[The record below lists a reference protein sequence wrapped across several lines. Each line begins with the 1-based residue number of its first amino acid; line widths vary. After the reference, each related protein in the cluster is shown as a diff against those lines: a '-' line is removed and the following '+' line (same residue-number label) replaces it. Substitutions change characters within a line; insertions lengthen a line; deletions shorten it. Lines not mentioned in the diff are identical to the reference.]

1 VGLRRGLCL
10 GLGRGGLRGG
20 RARARCRGRRRQ
32 RSRVARAPTE
42 ARVVLNAP
50 IAPRVDSE
58 IGRLRHVITH
68 RPGRELD
75 RLTPSNIHGLL
86 FDDVPWAA
94 RARDEH
100 DQFAEVLASRG
111 AQVHRFAD
119 LLAGALDTAAG
130 RQFVL
135 DRTCTP
141 ERFGE
146 QMARSVRLLLDATD
160 ATTMAGLLIGGVLKS
175 ELAPPRS
182 PSLRWQALA
191 DDDLV
196 LAPLPNTLFQRDNS
210 AWIASG
216 VTVNPMAK
224 LARQR
229 ESIHT
234 RAVYNFHPRFRDAP
248 FAFYYGDDDR
258 DHRPATL
265 EGGDVLVLAPGV
277 VLIGMGERTTPTAV
291 ELLARRLFTAEAAH
305 VVVAVDIPSARATM
319 HLDTV
324 LTMVDVATFV
334 AYPHLDLDGLRAWRI
349 TPGDEGEP
357 LHVESADTL
366 PRALADALEVDRVVI
381 LRAGDDP
388 AVAEREQ
395 WSDGNNYLA
404 LEPGVVVGYDRNTVT
419 NGMLEKHGIEVL
431 AVSGGELGR
440 GRGGAR
446 CMTCPVQRDPV

>member
-1 VGLRRGLCL
+1 M
-10 GLGRGGLRGG
+10 
-20 RARARCRGRRRQ
+20 
-32 RSRVARAPTE
+32 
-42 ARVVLNAP
+42 
-50 IAPRVDSE
+50 
-58 IGRLRHVITH
+58 ITH

-75 RLTPSNIHGLL
+75 RLTPSNIHDLL

-100 DQFAEVLASRG
+100 DHFVEVLESRG
-111 AQVHRFAD
+111 ATVHRFAD
-119 LLAGALDTAAG
+119 LLADALDTPDG
-130 RQFVL
+130 RRFVL

-146 QMARSVRLLLDATD
+146 QMARSVRVRLDDVD
-160 ATTMAGLLIGGVLKS
+160 AVTMAGLLIGGVLKS
-175 ELAPPRS
+175 ELQAPRS

-196 LAPLPNTLFQRDNS
+196 LPPLPNTLFQRDNS

-216 VTVNPMAK
+216 VTVNPMAM

-229 ESIHT
+229 ESVHT
-234 RAVYNFHPRFRDAP
+234 RAVYRYHPMFRAAP
-248 FAFYYGDDDR
+248 FEFYYGDDDR

-265 EGGDVLVLAPGV
+265 EGGDLLVLAPGA

-291 ELLARRLFTAEAAH
+291 ELLARRLFGARAAH

-334 AYPHLDLDGLRAWRI
+334 AYPHLDLDALRAWRI
-349 TPGDEGEP
+349 TPGQDEREP
-357 LHVESADTL
+357 LHVESVARL
-366 PRALADALEVDRVVI
+366 PVAIADALQVDRVRI
-381 LRAGDDP
+381 LRAGND
-388 AVAEREQ
+388 AAAAEREQ
-395 WSDGNNYLA
+395 WSDGNNYFALA
-404 LEPGVVVGYDRNTVT
+404 PGVVVGYDRNVAT
-419 NGMLEKHGIEVL
+419 NGMLEANGIEVL

-446 CMTCPVQRDPV
+446 CMTCPLVRDPVE

>member
-1 VGLRRGLCL
+1 M
-10 GLGRGGLRGG
+10 
-20 RARARCRGRRRQ
+20 
-32 RSRVARAPTE
+32 
-42 ARVVLNAP
+42 
-50 IAPRVDSE
+50 APRIESE
-58 IGRLRHVITH
+58 IGPLRHVIVH

-100 DQFAEVLASRG
+100 DQFVEVLASRG

-119 LLAGALDTAAG
+119 LLAGALATAEG
-130 RQFVL
+130 RRFVL

-146 QMARSVRLLLDATD
+146 QMARSVRLRLDD
-160 ATTMAGLLIGGVLKS
+160 ADPAEMAGLLIGGVLKS
-175 ELAPPRS
+175 ELEPPRS
-182 PSLRWQALA
+182 PSLRWQALDA
-191 DDDLV
+191 DDLV

-229 ESIHT
+229 ESVHT
-234 RAVYNFHPRFRDAP
+234 RAVYRYHPMFRAAQFDR
-248 FAFYYGDDDR
+248 YYGDDDR

-265 EGGDVLVLAPGV
+265 EGGDLLVLAPGV
-277 VLIGMGERTTPTAV
+277 VLVGMGERTTPTAV

-334 AYPHLDLDGLRAWRI
+334 AYPHLDLDGLRAWQI
-349 TPGDEGEP
+349 TPGADEAEP
-357 LHVESADTL
+357 LHVEPVDRL
-366 PRALADALEVDRVVI
+366 PHALADALGVERVRI
-381 LRAGDDP
+381 LRAGAD
-388 AVAEREQ
+388 AAAAEREQ
-395 WSDGNNYLA
+395 WSDGNNYFA
-404 LEPGVVVGYDRNTVT
+404 LEPGVVVGYDRNVAT
-419 NGMLEKHGIEVL
+419 NGMLADHGIEVL

-446 CMTCPVQRDPV
+446 CMTCPVERAPVGSAS

>member
-1 VGLRRGLCL
+1 VDPD
-10 GLGRGGLRGG
+10 
-20 RARARCRGRRRQ
+20 CRGHAADHP
-32 RSRVARAPTE
+32 STAD
-42 ARVVLNAP
+42 RVVLTASS
-50 IAPRVDSE
+50 AVVPRIDSE
-58 IGRLRHVITH
+58 IGPLRHVITH

-75 RLTPSNIHGLL
+75 RLTPSNIHALL
-86 FDDVPWAA
+86 FDDVPWAS

-100 DQFAEVLASRG
+100 DHFVDVLASRG
-111 AQVHRFAD
+111 ATVHHFED
-119 LLAGALDTAAG
+119 LLAGAVNTAEG
-130 RQFVL
+130 RRFVL

-146 QMARSVRLLLDATD
+146 QMARSVRRLLDDVD
-160 ATTMAGLLIGGVLKS
+160 APTMAGLLIGGVLKS
-175 ELAPPRS
+175 DLRAPTS
-182 PSLRWQALA
+182 PSLRWQALD

-196 LAPLPNTLFQRDNS
+196 LQPLPNTLFQRDNS
-210 AWIASG
+210 AWIGTG

-229 ESIHT
+229 ESLHT
-234 RAVYNFHPRFRDAP
+234 RAVYRYHPMFRDAI
-248 FAFYYGDDDR
+248 FHFYYGDDDL

-265 EGGDVLVLAPGV
+265 EGGDLLVLAPGV

-291 ELLARRLFTAEAAH
+291 ELLSRRLFAAGSAR

-334 AYPHLDLDGLRAWRI
+334 AYPHLDLDGLRAWRL
-349 TPGDEGEP
+349 TPADDEREP
-357 LHVESADTL
+357 LHVEAVDRL
-366 PRALADALEVDRVVI
+366 PHALAEALEVDRVDI
-381 LRAGDDP
+381 LRAGGD
-388 AVAEREQ
+388 ARAAEREQ

-404 LEPGVVVGYDRNTVT
+404 LAPGVVVGYDRNVAT
-419 NGMLEKHGIEVL
+419 NGLLESHGIEVL

-446 CMTCPVQRDPV
+446 CMTCPVVRDPV